1 MMHSQPANGMGSRA
15 FQCAFQGNPIPL
27 GGNAIKTEWI
37 QRYDNPPKDFIKV
50 VCALD
55 ASAKCGVRNDYSAI
69 VKIGITKNA
78 FYVLDV
84 WRGKVEFPGLLRR
97 VKLLEDEHPAPAVL
111 YAEDSSNAT
120 AMIQSLRSDSRVAI
134 VPIIAKG
141 SKESRIEGITG
152 LLEAKRVFLPNEA
165 PFLLDFERELFAWPQ
180 VAHDDQTDALALALS
195 QSVRILRNNNWT
207 FAILHQ

>member
-1 MMHSQPANGMGSRA
+1 
-15 FQCAFQGNPIPL
+15 
-27 GGNAIKTEWI
+27 
-37 QRYDNPPKDFIKV
+37 
-50 VCALD
+50 
-55 ASAKCGVRNDYSAI
+55 
-69 VKIGITKNA
+69 
-78 FYVLDV
+78 
-84 WRGKVEFPGLLRR
+84 
-97 VKLLEDEHPAPAVL
+97 
-111 YAEDSSNAT
+111 
-120 AMIQSLRSDSRVAI
+120 VAI